1 MPNEP
6 VVGMSRADVKY
17 NAVNSDP
24 FFLKGEHPMQ
34 RQNFCV
40 TLAVA
45 AIGLF
50 STGAFAQE
58 EGFTTLFD
66 GKTLTGWTGSV
77 DGYVVEEGAIVCKP
91 KGGGLLYT
99 EKEYGDFTF
108 RFEFKLTPGANN
120 GIGIRTPKGGD
131 PAYVG
136 MEIQV
141 LDDTADQ
148 YKSLQQYQYHG
159 SIYGVAAAKKGHLK
173 PVGEWN
179 TEEITCKGKQVTIVL
194 NGETIVDTDIE
205 KASTPKTIDGK
216 DHPGLKREK
225 GFICFCGHGAKVD
238 FRNLR
243 VKELK

>member
-1 MPNEP
+1 MRRF
-6 VVGMSRADVKY
+6 S
-17 NAVNSDP
+17 S
-24 FFLKGEHPMQ
+24 LI
-34 RQNFCV
+34 
-40 TLAVA
+40 LAVVVLLGGNWA
-45 AIGLF
+45 RG
-50 STGAFAQE
+50 QE
-58 EGFTTLFD
+58 EGFTSLFD

-77 DGYVVEEGAIVCKP
+77 DGYVVEEGAISCKP
-91 KGGGLLYT
+91 KGGGFLYT

-108 RFEFKLTPGANN
+108 KFEFRLTPGANN

-148 YKSLQQYQYHG
+148 YKKLQEYQYHG

-194 NGETIVDTDIE
+194 NGVTIVDADIE

-216 DHPGLKREK
+216 DHPGLKRDQ

-238 FRNLR
+238 FRNIR
-243 VKELK
+243 IKELK